1 VKKVSQASGS
11 RRSEKT
17 PSLSSLSRNDTAFD
31 RVAIPPCEFTILAFA
46 VHRSAGV
53 SNHLSGVKI
62 PDNSPFFLQH
72 YINRLVGVKLPQHSL
87 LLHCCVAKIFN
98 HSRSS
103 TLGFRQSSNLVS
115 ASSEEKL
122 RQKKRLFNSR
132 EIFSRNLKLNGQVAL
147 YC

>member
-17 PSLSSLSRNDTAFD
+17 PSLSSLSRNDTAFE
-31 RVAIPPCEFTILAFA
+31 RVAVPPCEFTILVFA
-46 VHRSAGV
+46 VHRSAGA
-53 SNHLSGVKI
+53 SNRLPGVKV
-62 PDNSPFFLQH
+62 PDGSPSSLQH
-72 YINRLVGVKLPQHSL
+72 YINRLVGVKLPHHSL
-87 LLHCCVAKIFN
+87 LLHCCAAKIFN

-103 TLGFRQSSNLVS
+103 TLGFRRSSNLVS

-132 EIFSRNLKLNGQVAL
+132 EIFQEI
-147 YC
+147 